1 MFLTGVC
8 LSAEVVLIGA
18 YAPAQCCNGHAG
30 VLRDVSRVFCL
41 LVWEF
46 LLLAYFVFIIQ
57 LIAIVCDC
65 NRWVLTAK
73 IVSIGVF
80 TPI

>member
-1 MFLTGVC
+1 MFLPGVC

-30 VLRDVSRVFCL
+30 MLRDVLRVFRL

-46 LLLAYFVFIIQ
+46 LLLTYFVFIIQ
-57 LIAIVCDC
+57 PIVIVCAC
-65 NRWVLTAK
+65 NRWVLAAK
-73 IVSIGVF
+73 MVSIGGH
-80 TPI
+80 TLI